1 MNKLEIDYNSTYIS
15 SNLIDELDY
24 VIGGYGKP
32 NPVFIY
38 SLNAFLEA
46 FILNSSFYISSQ
58 ELMHIQIISKSLF
71 PGGRPIL
78 ELLSKTNSLRAIG
91 GIGNDIGQVI
101 SIDKFD
107 SNNPTTY
114 QERVQHFI
122 NNGIETTKARKEYL
136 VLPNIEEDVTKLSYL
151 NIGKVD
157 GGLIATVSYNSPQE
171 FYKKLSSATNDTNIQ
186 ATLPFYSYKYQI
198 EEIQKRGIGR
208 EIITN
213 LSDSFHNKQQKVS
226 QYFGYTN
233 QTIPPLV
240 TILLTQ
246 CKDISDIPTKML
258 QLREDFTKLRDSIVT
273 YEKRIN
279 EARDIKEQIEAI
291 DELNEFWKVFNKK
304 YSENRRLLYQFWEV
318 AKDSKYED
326 SVDNAID
333 TGDASDM
340 IKDLNA
346 GKVIGKG
353 AKKIFDWYKEKKIIN
368 RFRGVTDIWNL
379 FEKTPNIKKHL
390 SEYERLFNVKLD
402 SFDLETL
409 NNKINQ
415 IKFGKSSDK
424 DASR

>member
-24 VIGGYGKP
+24 AIGGYGKP
-32 NPVFIY
+32 NSVFIY
-38 SLNAFLEA
+38 SLNTFLES
-46 FILNSSFYISSQ
+46 FILNTSFYISSQ
-58 ELMHIQIISKSLF
+58 ELMHFQVISKSLF
-71 PGGRPIL
+71 PNGRPIL
-78 ELLSKTNSLRAIG
+78 ELLSKANSLRAIG

-122 NNGIETTKARKEYL
+122 IHGIDPDKARKEYL
-136 VLPNIEEDVTKLSYL
+136 VLPNIEDEVTKLSYL

-157 GGLIATVSYNSPQE
+157 GGLVATVSYNSPQE
-171 FYKKLSSATNDTNIQ
+171 FYKKLSSATKDTNVQ

-198 EEIQKRGIGR
+198 EEIQKKGIGR
-208 EIITN
+208 EIIVN
-213 LSDSFHNKQQKVS
+213 ISDLFQSKQQKVN
-226 QYFGYTN
+226 QYFGYTS
-233 QTIPPLV
+233 QTLPPLV

-246 CKDISDIPTKML
+246 CKAISDIPSKML
-258 QLREDFTKLRDSIVT
+258 QLREDFTKLRNSIVT
-273 YEKRIN
+273 YEKRVN
-279 EARDIKEQIEAI
+279 EANNIKEQIEAI
-291 DELNEFWKVFNKK
+291 DEMNQFWNVFNKK
-304 YSENRRLLYQFWEV
+304 YSENRRLLYQFWEI
-318 AKDSKYED
+318 AKESKYED

-333 TGDASDM
+333 TGDVSDM

-353 AKKIFDWYKEKKIIN
+353 AKKLFDWYKEKKIIN

-390 SEYERLFNVKLD
+390 SEYERLFNIKLD
-402 SFDLETL
+402 SLELETL

-415 IKFGKSSDK
+415 IKLGKTI
-424 DASR
+424 